1 MMNQLQKNNQVLD
14 CQVAVIGAGM
24 AGMAATI
31 FAAGKGLSSICVGKA
46 SEISFSSGCL
56 DLFSRIPA
64 TATCEPR
71 SFSNPFE
78 GIETLIKAQPHHPY
92 AKISRE
98 EIVQGVEEFTGFMNQ
113 AGIQYYCTPETNQ
126 QIITPAGTLKSTWC
140 VPSAMIAG
148 TRALAEKKRILIVD
162 IRGLKGFGARQ
173 MAQNLK
179 GVHPCMGSVT
189 IGFPGRETAGD
200 LMCER
205 LTWDLETPDVMERFI
220 EVIRPHVAGF
230 DAVGLPAILGIYRF
244 DELRNRLE
252 TALGKTVFEI
262 PTLAPSVTGMR
273 TKEAFLGRLGK
284 ISVPHFPVFVKEI
297 EMDDKKGF
305 SFHLPQGMTTLEV
318 RAQSLVLATGRFL
331 GRGLGKGEKGI
342 KEMLFDLP
350 VTQPDHRSKWFARD
364 FFDAKGHPVNRTGIE
379 TDPMFRPLGLDKG
392 PFHPRLFAAGSILA
406 HQDWKRERSGSGLS
420 IATAYKA
427 VKSIAQILKD

>member
-1 MMNQLQKNNQVLD
+1 METNNIIN

-24 AGMAATI
+24 AGMSAAI
-31 FAAGKGLSSICVGKA
+31 FAANRGLSTVCVGKA

-56 DLFSRIPA
+56 DLFSRIPGA
-64 TATCEPR
+64 DRHA
-71 SFSNPFE
+71 FLNPFT
-78 GIETLIKAQPHHPY
+78 GIDALSEVQPDHPY
-92 AKISRE
+92 SKVSRE
-98 EIVQGVEEFTGFMNQ
+98 EIVQGFEEFTGFMNRS
-113 AGIQYYCTPETNQ
+113 GIQYHCTPETNQ

-179 GVHPCMGSVT
+179 KAHPSMGSVT

-205 LTWDLETPDVMERFI
+205 LTWDLETPDVLSRFI
-220 EVIRPHVAGF
+220 DEIRPHAKDY

-244 DELRNRLE
+244 EELKTKME
-252 TALGKTVFEI
+252 KALGKTVFEI

-273 TKEAFLGRLGK
+273 TKEAFLGQLSG
-284 ISVPHFPVFVKEI
+284 ISVRHFPVLVNNLEVDASGGKSSGFRFEVTEGISVKE
-297 EMDDKKGF
+297 
-305 SFHLPQGMTTLEV
+305 V
-318 RAQSLVLATGRFL
+318 RTQALVLATGRFL
-331 GRGLGKGEKGI
+331 GRGLGVDDTGRI
-342 KEMLFDLP
+342 KEALLNLP
-350 VTQPDHRSKWFARD
+350 VAQTRDRSGWFQRD
-364 FFDAKGHPVNRTGIE
+364 FFNKNGHPINRTGVE
-379 TDPMFRPLGLDKG
+379 TDGFFRPLGRDG
-392 PFHPRLFAAGSILA
+392 AVFHPQLYAAGSLLA
-406 HQDWKRERSGSGLS
+406 HQDWKREKSGSGIS

-427 VKSIAQILKD
+427 VSHVAESLGSD